1 MISKG
6 TIFTGNVKAASV
18 INHNVKAKRHQVELP
33 EDYFV
38 DMCTFSHGN
47 NISDTDL
54 DTINNIN
61 RLLLDLRNLISDPE

>member
-6 TIFTGNVKAASV
+6 AIFTGNVKAANV
-18 INHNVKAKRHQVELP
+18 INHNVKAKKHQVALP
-33 EDYFV
+33 EDYFI
-38 DMCTFSHGN
+38 DMGTFSHGN

-61 RLLLDLRNLISDPE
+61 RLLNDLKDILSDND